1 MRLSL
6 VIAFVFLIVSIS
18 SVEAAKRVALV
29 IGNDSYKTLTKLN
42 NARKDAKDMAGK
54 LKELGW
60 EVILETDVGRRKMG
74 RAIEKFGGLLAN
86 AEAGLVFYAGHG
98 IQSKGENWLI
108 PSNAEVETEG
118 DLEYEAVAL
127 SKIMKEMEASGV
139 NLNIVVLDAC
149 RDNPLPKRTRSA
161 TRGLSIS
168 PTPQGMKGTAIV
180 YSAAPGQTAQDGPT
194 GGNGIFTGE
203 LLNILGEPGLKLE
216 DVFKKTAQQVAARTN
231 NKQKPWINTSIT
243 GDFYFNEAVAP
254 AAVTKK
260 ATPQQSAP
268 KSSGGVT
275 QDTKKKEEML
285 LWDTV
290 KGSNDASMYEA
301 YLQEFP
307 KGTFATIAR
316 IKLKGLQ
323 KAKATEKAKVAALE
337 KAEADRKKALKQNR
351 LVTGVEGSE
360 LPKCKGSP
368 IEIMSAFELA
378 EWEWDNCKGTYNFS
392 PSSKFAGDGYAGE
405 WKNGK
410 QHGQGTAYF
419 ANGDVYVGAFRND
432 KIQGQG
438 TLTFANGKKYV
449 GEFRNG
455 IFDGKGTLAL

>member
-1 MRLSL
+1 MRFLS

-74 RAIEKFGGLLAN
+74 RAIGKFGGLLAN

-180 YSAAPGQTAQDGPT
+180 YSAAPGQTAQDGPK

-243 GDFYFNEAVAP
+243 GEFYFNEAVAP
-254 AAVTKK
+254 AAVTEK
-260 ATPQQSAP
+260 AAPQQSVP

-285 LWDTV
+285 LWETV

-316 IKLKGLQ
+316 IKLKRLA
-323 KAKATEKAKVAALE
+323 AKAAAEKRQQKKTTEE
-337 KAEADRKKALKQNR
+337 RKRQ
-351 LVTGVEGSE
+351 
-360 LPKCKGSP
+360 
-368 IEIMSAFELA
+368 ELA
-378 EWEWDNCKGTYNFS
+378 RKAAAEKKRQELAKKKS
-392 PSSKFAGDGYAGE
+392 AE
-405 WKNGK
+405 KNELI
-410 QHGQGTAYF
+410 
-419 ANGDVYVGAFRND
+419 D
-432 KIQGQG
+432 
-438 TLTFANGKKYV
+438 
-449 GEFRNG
+449 
-455 IFDGKGTLAL
+455 